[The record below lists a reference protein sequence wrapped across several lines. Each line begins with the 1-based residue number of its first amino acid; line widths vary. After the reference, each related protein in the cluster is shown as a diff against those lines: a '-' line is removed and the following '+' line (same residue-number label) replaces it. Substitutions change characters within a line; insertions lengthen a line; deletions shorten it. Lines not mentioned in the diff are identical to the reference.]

1 MKKFLAIY
9 IFLIAVNLAVP
20 FAYSKIYGK
29 GKEPATEGRQTDNSR
44 ENRQTVFLY
53 DLEKE
58 KVTEIPLLDYLIGCA
73 ACEMPASY
81 EENAIKAQM
90 IAAHSYYLYC
100 KENPGS
106 IETDYITFNESNMQ
120 TWRSKETLNRYWGS
134 SYYDYYE
141 KFTRCANRVINSVVT
156 YGGQPALTSYFA
168 MSRGKTESSENR
180 WGKALPYLVSVES
193 PYDVLSEDNIK
204 IKEFTVSELYTMLK
218 SYFPNLKISEET
230 PENWFGDITYF
241 DSGYA
246 QYVTIGIDKVPADQL
261 RDCLKLQST
270 CVMFFYEDGKFSAV
284 TKGYG
289 HGVGL
294 SQYGANQMSQN
305 GSDYKE
311 ILSHYYPGTEIAEI
325 S

>member
-29 GKEPATEGRQTDNSR
+29 GKEPATESGQTDNSR

-120 TWRSKETLNRYWGS
+120 TWRSKETLNRYWGT

-204 IKEFTVSELYTMLK
+204 
-218 SYFPNLKISEET
+218 
-230 PENWFGDITYF
+230 ITYF

-311 ILSHYYPGTEIAEI
+311 ILSHYYPGTEITEI

>member
-29 GKEPATEGRQTDNSR
+29 GKEPAPEGGQTDNSR

-120 TWRSKETLNRYWGS
+120 TWRIKETLNRYWGT

-141 KFTRCANRVINSVVT
+141 KFTRCANRVINTIVT

-168 MSRGKTESSENR
+168 MSRGKT
-180 WGKALPYLVSVES
+180 
-193 PYDVLSEDNIK
+193 
-204 IKEFTVSELYTMLK
+204 
-218 SYFPNLKISEET
+218 
-230 PENWFGDITYF
+230 
-241 DSGYA
+241 
-246 QYVTIGIDKVPADQL
+246 
-261 RDCLKLQST
+261 
-270 CVMFFYEDGKFSAV
+270 
-284 TKGYG
+284 
-289 HGVGL
+289 
-294 SQYGANQMSQN
+294 
-305 GSDYKE
+305 
-311 ILSHYYPGTEIAEI
+311 
-325 S
+325 